1 MNNSSQ
7 SPTERQDSIRV
18 NSLSRILRPTVYC
31 LIFTLGLVGNTFVLI
46 SLKRKRRRT
55 ANDWFILN
63 LTISDLFFIVCLSR
77 DVYVNLATSPYNSF
91 YCKGLRPLSTVL
103 LSTSVFTMTA
113 MALERH
119 QVITNPLNPRM
130 KQSRARLVIGGI
142 WMLSLVLTLPLPIV
156 TTAGVYECT
165 EPGWPA
171 HIYSSIYTVTLLV
184 IQYLLPLTIITA
196 AYIGII
202 LYLRLE
208 KASHQFL
215 NSLNNNAFKAAR
227 KHNMQVVKAVLT
239 VVIFFAVC
247 MMPNHLAW
255 LFSAGSSDWKNIT
268 PWNCKSV
275 IKVFPHYN
283 VFTQLCKPNYIWNF
297 YAVLSSR
304 LQNLAYDV

>member
-7 SPTERQDSIRV
+7 SPTESQDSMIRV

-63 LTISDLFFIVCLSR
+63 LTISDLFFIVCLSS
-77 DVYVNLATSPYNSF
+77 DVYVDLATSPYNSF

-171 HIYSSIYTVTLLV
+171 HIYSSIYTVNASSHSVLAASNNYYSSIYWNYSLSQTGKS
-184 IQYLLPLTIITA
+184 LTPI
-196 AYIGII
+196 
-202 LYLRLE
+202 
-208 KASHQFL
+208 
-215 NSLNNNAFKAAR
+215 
-227 KHNMQVVKAVLT
+227 
-239 VVIFFAVC
+239 
-247 MMPNHLAW
+247 P
-255 LFSAGSSDWKNIT
+255 
-268 PWNCKSV
+268 
-275 IKVFPHYN
+275 
-283 VFTQLCKPNYIWNF
+283 
-297 YAVLSSR
+297 
-304 LQNLAYDV
+304 